1 MHRHYKDYDKNAF
14 FKALTLIKRDP
25 VSSNIQFEAYTKKYP
40 NDCRSRLYYALSLT
54 ILGIFDE
61 AEHVYNELKNLLK
74 ERQFDIKD
82 EFVNT
87 PLFFKNMLAVEI
99 KILTSRGDYQGIL
112 DLINKNRN
120 RELLCAAVED
130 LNYIEYYCQQQLG
143 ILNYGKVDSPAYRFS
158 QTIDYS
164 EERFLDHI
172 KKHLYGN
179 EEEEKSDL
187 IFDKDFPLDKVI
199 VEIKKN
205 IPSSERLYPGYLN
218 NAYYFKYD
226 NCGTADGEETNYFC
240 VITFHDTD
248 KIISMYPK
256 KKPMNIPFV
265 DLNYL
270 KEEKTKRLSQIDKF
284 NKRFNRN

>member
-1 MHRHYKDYDKNAF
+1 MAKQYKYFNRDAF
-14 FKALTLIKRDP
+14 FDAVNLIKVNP
-25 VSSNIQFEAYTKKYP
+25 VGASLQFEAYTKKYP
-40 NDCRSRLYYALSLT
+40 TDCRSRLYYALSLT
-54 ILGIFDE
+54 ILGMFDE
-61 AEHVYNELKNLLK
+61 AECVYNELKVLLK
-74 ERQFDIKD
+74 KQQFDVKD
-82 EFVNT
+82 SFVNT

-99 KILTSRGDYQGIL
+99 KILASRNDYQGIL
-112 DLINKNRN
+112 DLIHKNKN
-120 RELLCAAVED
+120 RELLSAANDD
-130 LNYIEYYCQQQLG
+130 LNYIEYYCEQQLG
-143 ILNYGKVDSPAYRFS
+143 ILNYAKVDSPAYRFS

-179 EEEEKSDL
+179 TEEQSDL

-199 VEIKKN
+199 TEIKKN
-205 IPSSERLYPGYLN
+205 IPSNERTYPGFLN

-226 NCGTADGEETNYFC
+226 NCGIADGEETNYLC
-240 VITFHDTD
+240 VVTFHDTD

-270 KEEKTKRLSQIDKF
+270 KEEKTKKLSQIDKF